1 MAKPS
6 SSRYTRAATL
16 IEYRHICC
24 LATEIYQWYVLLE
37 QLLLLFYYYHEY
49 QIVCGLI
56 EIVAHSPSVADT

>member
-37 QLLLLFYYYHEY
+37 QLLLLLFYYITSITLCVDWYE
-49 QIVCGLI
+49 
-56 EIVAHSPSVADT
+56 